1 MNHLHCHIYLRDDD
15 YLREIR
21 AGGSRAETAI
31 SCLYLKHRKRT
42 YSYLR
47 TLISKQGAF
56 KGVPDDLVHDS
67 FIIMIE
73 KIQQDAVVVR
83 SLAGYWIGIARML
96 FLNQLKKDERIVLV
110 GDAEEKYG
118 YEAGLQH
125 SLVQDHEENEK
136 MEAAFLK
143 LGPRCREILMLW
155 INQYTMLEITGIMHL
170 SNASMARK
178 IKYECFKKLKEI
190 VNSGNISGA

>member
-1 MNHLHCHIYLRDDD
+1 MH
-15 YLREIR
+15 
-21 AGGSRAETAI
+21 
-31 SCLYLKHRKRT
+31 
-42 YSYLR
+42 
-47 TLISKQGAF
+47 GAF
-56 KGVPDDLVHDS
+56 IGFPDFLVHES
-67 FIIMIE
+67 FSIMVE
-73 KIQQDAVVVR
+73 KIQQDAAVVR
-83 SLAGYWIGIARML
+83 SFAGYWIGTAKML

-125 SLVQDHEENEK
+125 SIVHDHEENK
-136 MEAAFLK
+136 METAFLK

-155 INQYTMLEITGIMHL
+155 INQYTMLEIAGLMHL

-190 VNSGNISGA
+190 VNSGNI